1 MTFNEI
7 KNNIQSL
14 TNFINDNDNLDSAIE
29 IVNEIIWDLDEIFWD
44 LSDYQ
49 YRQPSSIE
57 DELKNEVLDEFL
69 ASVNHLTYIEF
80 HEMINEML
88 SKYGTN
94 NNNNT
99 GT

>member
-1 MTFNEI
+1 MTFYQI

-14 TNFINDNDNLDSAIE
+14 TNFINDNDNDNLDSAIE
-29 IVNEIIWDLDEIFWD
+29 IVDEIIRD

-57 DELKNEVLDEFL
+57 DQLKNEVLDEFL

>member
-1 MTFNEI
+1 MTFYQI

-29 IVNEIIWDLDEIFWD
+29 IVDEIIRD

-57 DELKNEVLDEFL
+57 DQLKNEVLDEFL

>member
-1 MTFNEI
+1 MTFYQI

-14 TNFINDNDNLDSAIE
+14 TNFINDDDDLDSAIE
-29 IVNEIIWDLDEIFWD
+29 IVDEIIWD

-49 YRQPSSIE
+49 DRQPSSIE
-57 DELKNEVLDEFL
+57 DQLKNEVLDEFF